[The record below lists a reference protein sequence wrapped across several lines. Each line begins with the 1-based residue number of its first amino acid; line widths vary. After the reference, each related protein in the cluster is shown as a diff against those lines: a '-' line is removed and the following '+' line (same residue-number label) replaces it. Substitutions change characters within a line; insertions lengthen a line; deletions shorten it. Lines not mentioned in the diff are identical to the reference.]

1 MHSIARIAALADTD
15 LSLTR
20 RAIQHL
26 VYYGCLVLLD
36 IFSFGA
42 IYAPTAEIG
51 GFVIDPDVK
60 DECARYIRVPRL
72 RIPSISTATLEH
84 PSSSPPP
91 PSNSTDQEKNEEWSI
106 THTTLIHLY
115 TSLRQGLPL
124 KSWALANI
132 AHLPGIDV
140 RRLITFGILK
150 GFVYRVHKYAIG
162 STSAGAVAPPTSLAT
177 STREEVGGGAG
188 EGAGVQNALPMLR
201 FLDGLCC
208 FDQMCTE
215 LGVPERVVEGRV
227 RGMGEGLGV
236 IVQR

>member
-1 MHSIARIAALADTD
+1 M
-15 LSLTR
+15 
-20 RAIQHL
+20 
-26 VYYGCLVLLD
+26 YYGCLVLLD
-36 IFSFGA
+36 IFSFSA
-42 IYAPTAEIG
+42 IYAPTAEIS
-51 GFVIDPDVK
+51 GFIIDPDIK

-72 RIPSISTATLEH
+72 RIGSTATLNPSALEH

-91 PSNSTDQEKNEEWSI
+91 PSTATDQETDEEWSI
-106 THTTLIHLY
+106 PHTTLIHLY

-124 KSWALANI
+124 KSWALANLP
-132 AHLPGIDV
+132 HLAGVDV

-150 GFVYRVHKYAIG
+150 GFVYRVHKYAIA
-162 STSAGAVAPPTSLAT
+162 SASAGAVAPPTSLAT
-177 STREEVGGGAG
+177 STREDAGVGTGL

-215 LGVPERVVEGRV
+215 LGVAERVVEGRV
-227 RGMGEGLGV
+227 RGLGEGVGV